1 LERQPNPLGI
11 EKGFIMKVQTNLKAG
26 SSGKADAAI
35 CSGICAGELQD
46 KYTEGYIQGI
56 SYCS

>member
-1 LERQPNPLGI
+1 
-11 EKGFIMKVQTNLKAG
+11 MKVQTNLKAG